1 MLFNV
6 SSDLKIFSFFQVRV
20 FFCVSET
27 AAEKIELPDS
37 FYNLSADEIKREA
50 SLRKKKLEDSQLLI
64 PKSYREKQALA
75 ARKKY
80 TKTLIR
86 IHFPDNVVLQAVFL
100 PRETTAELYK
110 VRLLIGILS
119 L

>member
-1 MLFNV
+1 M
-6 SSDLKIFSFFQVRV
+6 FFPVPESV
-20 FFCVSET
+20 
-27 AAEKIELPDS
+27 AAKIELPDS

-75 ARKKY
+75 AKKKY
-80 TKTLIR
+80 KKTLIR
-86 IHFPDNVVLQAVFL
+86 IQFPDRVVLQALFL